1 MLLAK
6 IRTQIRQPSLK
17 WNKLLFTIR
26 KKSQTVLWFIKQWR
40 NIYNTSAL
48 QKRGN
53 KNQQCVKNTR
63 FSIKQQ
69 KKLSQDWLKAQND
82 ISDNSRQKDTKKEIK
97 KDHCFE
103 QYLKII
109 RNPAHRISMT
119 KLWLKVH
126 TLCIQ
131 TGKYENEG
139 ASTK

>member
-6 IRTQIRQPSLK
+6 IRTKIRQPSLK

-26 KKSQTVLWFIKQWR
+26 KKSQTVLWFIKRWR
-40 NIYNTSAL
+40 NINTSAL
-48 QKRGN
+48 QKRSN

-103 QYLKII
+103 QYLKIV
-109 RNPAHRISMT
+109 RTPAHRISMT
-119 KLWLKVH
+119 KLRLGFH
-126 TLCIQ
+126 TLCTQ
-131 TGKYENEG
+131 TGRCENEG